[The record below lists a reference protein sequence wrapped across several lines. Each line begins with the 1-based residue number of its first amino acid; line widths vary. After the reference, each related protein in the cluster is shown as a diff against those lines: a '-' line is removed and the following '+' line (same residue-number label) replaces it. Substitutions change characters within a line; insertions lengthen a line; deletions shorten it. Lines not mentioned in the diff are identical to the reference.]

1 MQINIESKIK
11 NYSITIHD
19 NFDFIGELALIN
31 PRAFVIDQNVWI
43 HYESVFNKY
52 FQKEDVIIIEATE
65 INKTVEYALGL
76 CDSIMNVNARKNMT
90 IISIGGGIVQ
100 DVTGFLASILYRGV
114 NWIYIPTTLLAQ
126 SDSCMGSKTSLNYK
140 NFKNLLGTFYPPNKI
155 YLNAAFTRTLTKMDF
170 YSGIGE
176 IVKLHLMGG
185 KNNIDLI
192 SNKIKELDRH
202 RENVEF
208 LTELIKN
215 SLSIKYSYIK
225 DDEFD
230 TGKRNLLNYG
240 HCFGHALE
248 VSSKYAIPHG
258 IAVSVGMIFANII
271 AVKRGLL
278 SYEIENNILNNILLH
293 SFDYSFT
300 IDLFNKE
307 TILSALKMDKKRVGM
322 GLPLIIIQTNF
333 ELAKLTD
340 MTDDELFYGIDK
352 VTDLLVKDE
361 N

>member
-11 NYSITIHD
+11 NYSITIHTD
-19 NFDFIGELALIN
+19 FDFIGELALIS
-31 PRAFVIDQNVWI
+31 PRALIIDNNVWI
-43 HYESVFNKY
+43 HYESIFTK
-52 FQKEDVIIIEATE
+52 FFKKEELIIIEATE
-65 INKTVEYALGL
+65 VNKTVEYALSL
-76 CDSIMNVNARKNMT
+76 CDSVMNTNARKNMT

-114 NWIYIPTTLLAQ
+114 NWIFIPTTLLAQ

-155 YLNAAFTRTLTKMDF
+155 HLNVAFTKTLTKMDF

-185 KNNIDLI
+185 QNNIDLI
-192 SNKIKELDRH
+192 SAKIKELDRQ
-202 RENVEF
+202 RENNEF
-208 LTELIKN
+208 IAELVKN

-230 TGKRNLLNYG
+230 TGRRNLLNYG

-258 IAVSVGMIFANII
+258 TAVVVGMIFANII

-278 SYEIENNILNNILLH
+278 SPEIENTILNNILLH
-293 SFDYSFT
+293 SFDYQFT
-300 IDLFNKE
+300 IDLFDRE
-307 TILSALKMDKKRVGM
+307 TILSALKMDKKRIGM
-322 GLPLIIIQTNF
+322 GLPLIIIQSNL
-333 ELAKLTD
+333 ELAKLLD
-340 MTDDELFYGIDK
+340 MTDEELFYGIDK
-352 VTDLLVKDE
+352 TTDLLVK
-361 N
+361 

>member
-11 NYSITIHD
+11 NYSITIHTD
-19 NFDFIGELALIN
+19 FDFIGELASIS
-31 PRAFVIDQNVWI
+31 PRALLIDHNVWV
-43 HYESVFNKY
+43 HYESTFIKF
-52 FQKEDVIIIEATE
+52 FQKEEIIIIEATE
-65 INKTVEYALGL
+65 VNKTVEYALRL
-76 CDSIMNVNARKNMT
+76 CDSVMSANARKNMT

-100 DVTGFLASILYRGV
+100 DVSGFLASILYRGV

-155 YLNAAFTRTLTKMDF
+155 HLNVAFTRTLTKMDF

-185 KNNIDLI
+185 QKNIDLI
-192 SNKIKELDRH
+192 TTKIKELDRQ
-202 RENVEF
+202 RENDEF
-208 LTELIKN
+208 LTELVKN

-230 TGKRNLLNYG
+230 TGRRNLLNYG

-258 IAVSVGMIFANII
+258 TAVVVGMIFANII
-271 AVKRGLL
+271 AAKRGLL
-278 SYEIENNILNNILLH
+278 SPEIENTILNNILLH
-293 SFDYSFT
+293 SFDYQFT
-300 IDLFNKE
+300 IDLFDKE
-307 TILSALKMDKKRVGM
+307 TILSALKMDKKRVGL
-322 GLPLIIIQTNF
+322 GLPLIIIQSNL
-333 ELAKLTD
+333 ELTKLLD
-340 MTDDELFYGIDK
+340 MTDEELFYGIDK
-352 VTDLLVKDE
+352 ATDLLVKK
-361 N
+361 

>member
-11 NYSITIHD
+11 NYSITIHN
-19 NFDFIGELALIN
+19 NFNFIGELALIS
-31 PRAFVIDQNVWI
+31 PRALLIDHNVWA
-43 HYESVFNKY
+43 HYESIFTKF
-52 FQKEDVIIIEATE
+52 FQKEEIIIIEANE
-65 INKTVEYALGL
+65 FNKTIEYALGL
-76 CDSIMNVNARKNMT
+76 CDSVMHTNARKNMT

-155 YLNAAFTRTLTKMDF
+155 HLNVAFTKTLTKMDF

-185 KNNIDLI
+185 QNNIDLI
-192 SNKIKELDRH
+192 SSKIKELDVQ
-202 RENVEF
+202 RENEEF
-208 LTELIKN
+208 LTELVKN

-230 TGKRNLLNYG
+230 TGRRNLLNYG
-240 HCFGHALE
+240 HCFGHAIE

-258 IAVSVGMIFANII
+258 TAVVVGMIFANII
-271 AVKRGLL
+271 AVKRELL
-278 SYEIENNILNNILLH
+278 SPEIANTILNNILLH
-293 SFDYSFT
+293 SFNYQFT
-300 IDLFNKE
+300 IDLFDKE
-307 TILSALKMDKKRVGM
+307 TILSALKMDKKRVGS
-322 GLPLIIIQTNF
+322 GLPLIIIQSNL
-333 ELAKLTD
+333 ELAKLLD
-340 MTDDELFYGIDK
+340 MTDEELFYGIDK
-352 VTDLLVKDE
+352 TTDLLVK
-361 N
+361 